1 MVTVKKT
8 RRRELKTSFLG
19 ITVGL
24 AIFVFALFL
33 MILGVD
39 SALFYVLLGSFVVGP
54 LISQA
59 VWGTPV
65 LRVEHNGKV
74 CEIFAHD
81 GLRKVAIIEDGYTS
95 REILIEEPTETT
107 VCGLRVRFYHKP
119 HWLGAVLIVE
129 IEGKKYRL
137 P

>member
-1 MVTVKKT
+1 MVTVKKA
-8 RRRELKTSFLG
+8 RRRELKTSLLR
-19 ITVGL
+19 IILGL

-39 SALFYVLLGSFVVGP
+39 STPPYLLLGSFVVGP
-54 LISQA
+54 LIGQA

-65 LRVEHNGKV
+65 LRVENNGKV
-74 CEIFAHD
+74 CEILAYD
-81 GLRKVAIIEDGYTS
+81 DLKRVAIIEDGYTS
-95 REILIEEPTETT
+95 REVRLDEPAETV
-107 VCGLRVRFYHKP
+107 VCGLHVRFYHKP